1 MQALAQWW
9 REWAALSA
17 GQAWG
22 LAPQGLAW
30 DLVGLHRHSAALVK
44 VHTTQTLP
52 IPVGR
57 DPVDLSWL
65 SPPLRRNGRLRGGW
79 RHRLNLAL
87 PAAYLKQGVI
97 VVPADLPTENWPFEV
112 QLEAARV
119 LQVAHDA
126 VSFDFEPDP
135 ATPDRVRRI
144 HWMGCTQTHMA
155 EFKNFARA
163 AGWRLAVVE
172 SERQAAERGAR
183 ALHGGV
189 GSLLAQAPQD
199 WQFSLPTY
207 RPGAHGVGAIDTDGA
222 LAEALEQV
230 LNTPTGARL
239 VASGSALKAWQ
250 LC

>member
-1 MQALAQWW
+1 MQALAQGW
-9 REWAALSA
+9 RAWAALSA
-17 GQAWG
+17 RQAWG

-57 DPVDLSWL
+57 DPVDLNWL
-65 SPPLRRNGRLRGGW
+65 SQPLRRNGRLRGGW

-87 PAAYLKQGVI
+87 PAAYLKQGILVL
-97 VVPADLPTENWPFEV
+97 PADLPPENWPFEV

-119 LQVAHDA
+119 LQVAHGA

-135 ATPDRVRRI
+135 ATLDQVRRI
-144 HWMGCTQTHMA
+144 HWMGCTQTHMD
-155 EFKNFARA
+155 EFKNFTRA

-183 ALHGGV
+183 ALQGGV
-189 GSLLAQAPQD
+189 ASLLAQAPQD
-199 WQFSLPTY
+199 WQFALPSY
-207 RPGAHGVGAIDTDGA
+207 RLGVQVTGAIDSEVA
-222 LAEALEQV
+222 LAEAVEQV

-250 LC
+250 

>member
-1 MQALAQWW
+1 MQALAQGW
-9 REWAALSA
+9 REWVALSA
-17 GQAWG
+17 KQAWG

-65 SPPLRRNGRLRGGW
+65 SQPLRRNGRLRGGW

-87 PAAYLKQGVI
+87 PAAYLKQGILVL
-97 VVPADLPTENWPFEV
+97 PADLPTENWPFEV

-135 ATPDRVRRI
+135 ATLGQVRRL
-144 HWMGCTQTHMA
+144 HWMGCTQTHMD
-155 EFKNFARA
+155 EFKNFTRA

-183 ALHGGV
+183 ALQGGV
-189 GSLLAQAPQD
+189 ASLLAQAPQD
-199 WQFSLPTY
+199 WQFALPSY
-207 RPGAHGVGAIDTDGA
+207 RLEARVAGAIDSEVA
-222 LAEALEQV
+222 LAEAVEQV

-250 LC
+250 